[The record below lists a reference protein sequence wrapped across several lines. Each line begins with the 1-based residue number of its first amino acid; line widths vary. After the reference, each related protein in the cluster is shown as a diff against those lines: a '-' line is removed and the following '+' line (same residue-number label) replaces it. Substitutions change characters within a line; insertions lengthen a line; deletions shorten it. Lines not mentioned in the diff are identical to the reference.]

1 MLERARG
8 AWVHNWEAL
17 MDEPSIVERRIR
29 QALLQDIW
37 RALES
42 QTQGLNTDVRIMRG
56 LQSRM
61 ASITAALRGGH
72 GFGRVKRGQEAYRRD
87 PWKVV
92 YRPGGWY
99 DSASVE
105 GLNRALETAIEA
117 IERSQKAEAGS
128 GIDVVS

>member
-42 QTQGLNTDVRIMRG
+42 QTKGLNTDMRVIRG

-61 ASITAALRGGH
+61 ASITAALRGSH
-72 GFGRVKRGQEAYRRD
+72 SFGRIKRGQEAYRRD

-92 YRPGGWY
+92 YFPWY
-99 DSASVE
+99 KLVTISF
-105 GLNRALETAIEA
+105 IMY
-117 IERSQKAEAGS
+117 
-128 GIDVVS
+128 